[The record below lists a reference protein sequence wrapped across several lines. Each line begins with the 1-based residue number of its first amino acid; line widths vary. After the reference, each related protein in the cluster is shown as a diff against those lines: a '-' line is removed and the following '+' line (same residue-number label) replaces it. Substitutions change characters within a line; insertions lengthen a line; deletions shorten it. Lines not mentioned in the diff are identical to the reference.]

1 MSAIALDFT
10 NQNVVITGGTGGIG
24 RACAEGVI
32 KGGGRAIILDLFP
45 ELGAKACEELGEN
58 AVFYKMDQ
66 GNCAEIKTV
75 FEMIIA
81 DFDQI
86 HALINCAG
94 IVSTKKFEELPFD
107 EWERVINVDLN
118 GVFYCCKAVYD
129 NMAEHHYG
137 HIVNIASVAAVTGGG
152 FLGTSAYVTAK
163 AGIIGLSKAIAREGA
178 SKGINCMVINPGGI
192 WTNILNKLDN
202 STLDKIK
209 SSIPLGHFCTSE
221 ECANTVL
228 FYASS
233 LSSFSTGNV
242 AYCDGGMTRA

>member
-75 FEMIIA
+75 FEKIIA

-107 EWERVINVDLN
+107 EWERVIAAKL
-118 GVFYCCKAVYD
+118 CMTIWRSII
-129 NMAEHHYG
+129 MATSLTLLPLQQLP
-137 HIVNIASVAAVTGGG
+137 VVASLAPLLT
-152 FLGTSAYVTAK
+152 LQQ
-163 AGIIGLSKAIAREGA
+163 
-178 SKGINCMVINPGGI
+178 
-192 WTNILNKLDN
+192 KLV
-202 STLDKIK
+202 
-209 SSIPLGHFCTSE
+209 SS
-221 ECANTVL
+221 V
-228 FYASS
+228 
-233 LSSFSTGNV
+233 
-242 AYCDGGMTRA
+242 